1 MAWPVAST
9 GIDSHAELVKRA
21 KRCIRKFEVKL
32 AEDAFDNGAEQSERN
47 DIIRGAF
54 EIAARELTSDRGTFL
69 NTSYRSGQTDSFRA
83 GTAALSKRMADR
95 FANKLLGRGTNQI
108 FMQDELERNRKRKQN
123 QMAATTPDVKTD
135 PPAEQSEK
143 KLEDVS
149 EYPRL
154 TRSCRHP
161 RDKGRCRH
169 CWDLSDPLRGWKAE

>member
-32 AEDAFDNGAEQSERN
+32 AEDALDDGAEQNERN

-108 FMQDELERNRKRKQN
+108 FLQDELERNRKRKQN
-123 QMAATTPDVKTD
+123 QMAVTTPGVKANPED
-135 PPAEQSEK
+135 QSEK
-143 KLEDVS
+143 KPDGQE
-149 EYPRL
+149 
-154 TRSCRHP
+154 RSCTIDTPCCLARALVL
-161 RDKGRCRH
+161 RRRLSCMRCAATT
-169 CWDLSDPLRGWKAE
+169 SWKE